1 MTTGRA
7 SVTQQVIRAVS
18 AGPATALLVPNGFK
32 RRAPHFWRE
41 TDGIYHVVNF
51 QASQWGTS
59 EEGKFTVNLGVSSPS
74 LYSGFTGRE
83 FPKNPGAVLWPIY
96 NRIGGLMP
104 SRCDHWWQVTDRTDS
119 DELGLEVAA
128 ALRDH
133 ALPFFERIRTAEQ
146 FNALLLSDQPI
157 AGVTAGQRPLIGATL
172 AVQLGQI
179 DQARRLLVAALAD
192 HRGRPFESTVRNVA
206 KQLQVELNGA

>member
-1 MTTGRA
+1 MSTRRA
-7 SVTQQVIRAVS
+7 SATQQIIRAIS
-18 AGPATALLVPNGFK
+18 AGPVASLLAPNGFR

-41 TDGIYHVVNF
+41 TDGIYHSVNF

-59 EEGKFTVNLGVSSPS
+59 AEGQFTLNLGISSPS
-74 LYSGFTGRE
+74 LYSGFMGRE

-104 SRCDHWWQVTDRTDS
+104 SRCDLWWQVTDRTDPNV
-119 DELGLEVAA
+119 LGLEVAA
-128 ALRDH
+128 ALRDY

-146 FNALLLSDQPI
+146 FNALLLSDQPV
-157 AGVTAGQRPLIGATL
+157 AGVTEAQRPLIGATL

-179 DQARRLLVAALAD
+179 DEARRLLCTALND
-192 HRGRPFESTVRNVA
+192 HRGKPFESTVRNVA
-206 KQLQVELNGA
+206 RKLQVQLNGA